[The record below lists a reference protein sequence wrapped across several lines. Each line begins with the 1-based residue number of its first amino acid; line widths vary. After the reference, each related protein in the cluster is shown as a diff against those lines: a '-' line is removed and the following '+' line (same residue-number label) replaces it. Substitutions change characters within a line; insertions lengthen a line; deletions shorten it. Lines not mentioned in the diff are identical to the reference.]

1 MKRKIKVDES
11 NVHNERNR
19 KDGMGGDHES
29 RERNGWACEI
39 PYVTRRVK
47 VTSAKRTWP
56 LSARHARN
64 ADVLFFS
71 RHFWSILEYSGH

>member
-1 MKRKIKVDES
+1 MKRKMKVDES
-11 NVHNERNR
+11 NVHKESNR
-19 KDGMGGDHES
+19 KDWEGRTTRAQWMMG
-29 RERNGWACEI
+29 RACEI
-39 PYVTRRVK
+39 PSVTRRVK

-71 RHFWSILEYSGH
+71 RHFWSILDYSS